1 VSDFSSEKF
10 ISKVRFS
17 VTVSAEGVR
26 VGKCRI
32 NSNVYPAVSCVASLY
47 TGVGLP
53 ISTSTNIE
61 NVANNVRVGVP
72 VSFRAITEC
81 MGAYFHR
88 DSPELVRRGLNPAVD
103 CLGYV
108 EVVKGPYRVK
118 YVPTLMGVIDS
129 AIYLAL
135 FNTLLDKLGESGI
148 ELTSETIY
156 AFVRFMR
163 FMTFWES
170 LTRFGLISD
179 VIGDKVHL
187 SLSGCHGGDD
197 SCRSIVMSME
207 GERVKLFNGAVIAK
221 AIAGRNVRGL
231 KPWQLGDVFKDVY
244 NIVSMYVER
253 LIRPSN
259 SAEAWRKVKEL
270 VAKYCKDKDDQ
281 CLTGPL
287 KLAEDMEA
295 VHRLFNIL
303 SGRATVYLISKLI
316 EKENL
321 NKPVTNTTTD
331 SENKQSRLR
340 R

>member
-1 VSDFSSEKF
+1 
-10 ISKVRFS
+10 
-17 VTVSAEGVR
+17 VSAGGVR
-26 VGKCRI
+26 VGRCRI
-32 NSNVYPAVSCVASLY
+32 NSNVYPAVSCVAGLY
-47 TGVGLP
+47 AGVGLP

-61 NVANNVRVGVP
+61 DVADNASIGKP
-72 VSFRAITEC
+72 VSFRAIQDC
-81 MGAYFHR
+81 METYFGR
-88 DSPELVRRGLNPAVD
+88 DSPELVRRGLIPAVG

-108 EVVKGPYRVK
+108 EAVKGPYRVK
-118 YVPTLMGVIDS
+118 YMPTLMGVIDS

-187 SLSGCHGGDD
+187 SLPGCRD

-253 LIRPSN
+253 LIMPSN
-259 SAEAWRKVKEL
+259 SAEGWRMVKEL
-270 VAKYCKDKDDQ
+270 VAEHCKDDQ
-281 CLTGPL
+281 RITGPL
-287 KLAEDMEA
+287 KLAEDMET

>member
-1 VSDFSSEKF
+1 MSDFSSEKF

-17 VTVSAEGVR
+17 VTVGAER
-26 VGKCRI
+26 VVGRCRL
-32 NSNVYPAVSCVASLY
+32 NVNVYPAVSCVASLY
-47 TGVGLP
+47 TGVRLP

-61 NVANNVRVGVP
+61 DVANNASIGKP
-72 VSFRAITEC
+72 VSFRAIQDC
-81 MGAYFHR
+81 METYFGR
-88 DSPELVRRGLNPAVD
+88 DSPELVRRGLIPAVG

-108 EVVKGPYRVK
+108 EAVKGPYRVK

-231 KPWQLGDVFKDVY
+231 KPWQLGNVFKDVY

-253 LIRPSN
+253 LIMPSN
-259 SAEAWRKVKEL
+259 SAEAWRKIKGL
-270 VAKYCKDKDDQ
+270 VVKYCKDKDDQ

-321 NKPVTNTTTD
+321 NKSVTNTTTD